1 MSLFNDKLKKIP
13 LKELLSVIIVLFLI
27 QYFLTALN
35 IIQIDS
41 FWIYIFIIFYFV
53 FKLRYEI
60 PTVKSDIADVFR
72 FDILKIVFAVVIL
85 NIFFSYG
92 MLYFSD
98 FILKVIPPLN
108 FFKAQNALT
117 VSLFATV
124 LISPVSEELIFRGVF
139 LNRLKLVVPTIFAV
153 LISSLLFAALHSYG
167 AITAAFVFAVC
178 ISILYLKTENIF
190 VVIFAHFLN
199 NLIAE
204 AIVFIDSKEVL
215 FNNTLAMSVMSVLAI
230 VSFVIILIS
239 VVRQFKILNNY
250 DY

>member
-41 FWIYIFIIFYFV
+41 FWIYIFVIFYFV
-53 FKLRYEI
+53 FKLRDEI
-60 PTVKSDIADVFR
+60 PTVRNDIAEVFK
-72 FDILKIVFAVVIL
+72 FDILKIIFAVVIL

-98 FILKVIPPLN
+98 FILKIVPPLN
-108 FFKAQNALT
+108 LFKAQYVLT
-117 VSLFATV
+117 GSLLATI

-139 LNRLKLVVPTIFAV
+139 LNRLKLVVPTVFAV
-153 LISSLLFAALHSYG
+153 LVSSLLFAALHSYG

-178 ISILYLKTENIF
+178 VSILYLKTENIF

-204 AIVFIDSKEVL
+204 AIVFLDSGEIL
-215 FNNTLAMSVMSVLAI
+215 FTNTLVMSVVSVLAI

-239 VVRQFKILNNY
+239 VVRQFKIIK
-250 DY
+250 

>member
-41 FWIYIFIIFYFV
+41 FWIYIFVIFYFV
-53 FKLRYEI
+53 FKLRDEI
-60 PTVKSDIADVFR
+60 PTIRNDIAEVFK
-72 FDILKIVFAVVIL
+72 FDILKLVFAVVIL

-98 FILKVIPPLN
+98 FILKIAPPFNL
-108 FFKAQNALT
+108 FKAQNALT
-117 VSLFATV
+117 VSLLATIF
-124 LISPVSEELIFRGVF
+124 ISPVSEELIFRGVF
-139 LNRLKLVVPTIFAV
+139 LNRLKLVVPTVFAV
-153 LISSLLFAALHSYG
+153 LVSSLLFAALHSYG

-178 ISILYLKTENIF
+178 VSILYLKTENIF

-204 AIVFIDSKEVL
+204 AIVFLDSGEIL
-215 FNNTLAMSVMSVLAI
+215 FTNAMVMSVVSVLAI

-239 VVRQFKILNNY
+239 VVRQFKIIK
-250 DY
+250 